1 MIAVKGNRNE
11 NYVQFI
17 LFIFPFLSI
26 DLLPSYFSIRIF
38 DFITILFYILFYNKY
53 AINENNTKIRK
64 TIQFLLLI
72 VLASSIIRVILNEDW
87 SKSFAIVSIQVLSLV
102 IFSKILFEILVLHSK
117 FINRVQNILSYIL
130 LFSFLFLIIQFIF
143 GTSFTISKSPNF
155 NVDGGLITR
164 YPSFFQDPQKYAQFL
179 AAVSFLILLNGFSSV
194 LESKRV
200 FLFFLATV
208 ALLYTGARAPMIG
221 WFFSFILLLFYL
233 PVKRKYLFLPFLL
246 ISLLTVYQY
255 ADSIPIFNRASMDDS
270 YDFRNDIWHVAINIF
285 EDYPIVG
292 IGFGNYSSFV
302 EYFHPDQFW
311 IADNDVTYFDH
322 PESGYLKLLVE
333 FGLLGF
339 IPLIIVIYL
348 LIYSGFYQFYF
359 KQNILSALFTLAFLT
374 WIIGFTTVYSLG
386 DIRICVLMIII
397 GATILNFS
405 FHNKQYSAE

>member
-1 MIAVKGNRNE
+1 MIAIKGNRNE
-11 NYVQFI
+11 NYIQFI

-26 DLLPSYFSIRIF
+26 DLLPSYFSLRIF
-38 DFITILFYILFYNKY
+38 DFITIVFYILFYKKIP
-53 AINENNTKIRK
+53 INEYNPKIGQA
-64 TIQFLLLI
+64 IQFLLLI

-87 SKSFAIVSIQVLSLV
+87 SKSFAIISIQVLSLV
-102 IFSKILFEILVLHSK
+102 IFSNILFEILVLNINY
-117 FINRVQNILSYIL
+117 INRLQNTLSYIL
-130 LFSFLFLIIQFIF
+130 LFSLLFLVMQFIF

-155 NVDGGLITR
+155 NVDGGVVTR

-179 AAVSFLILLNGFSSV
+179 AAVSFMILLNGFSSI

-200 FLFFLATV
+200 LLFFLATL

-221 WFFSFILLLFYL
+221 WFISFILLLFYL
-233 PVKRKYLFLPFLL
+233 PVKKKYIFLPFLL
-246 ISLLTVYQY
+246 ISFLTVYQY
-255 ADSIPIFNRASMDDS
+255 AENIPIFNRASMDDS
-270 YDFRNDIWHVAINIF
+270 YDFRNDIWHVAISIF
-285 EDYPIVG
+285 EDYPLVG

-339 IPLIIVIYL
+339 IPLILVLIL
-348 LIYSGFYQFYF
+348 LVYSGFCQFHY
-359 KQNILSALFTLAFLT
+359 KQNVLSALFTLSFLT

-386 DIRICVLMIII
+386 DIRICILMIII
-397 GATILNFS
+397 GAAILSFS
-405 FHNKQYSAE
+405 FHNKKFTLE